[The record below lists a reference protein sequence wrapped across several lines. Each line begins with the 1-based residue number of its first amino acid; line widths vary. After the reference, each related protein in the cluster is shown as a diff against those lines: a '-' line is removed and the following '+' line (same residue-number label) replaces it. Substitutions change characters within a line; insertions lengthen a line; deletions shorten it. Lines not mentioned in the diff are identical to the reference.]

1 MGSGGE
7 QCNSPIRGAE
17 SSKLFKNITARNWII
32 GLNYDDNWRNWR
44 FRHLFTPLL
53 ARPLAVIGFPE
64 NPDISN
70 ELITPH

>member
-7 QCNSPIRGAE
+7 RGNSPIRGAA
-17 SSKLFKNITARNWII
+17 SSKLSKNITARNWII
-32 GLNYDDNWRNWR
+32 GLNYDGNWR
-44 FRHLFTPLL
+44 FCDLFTLLL
-53 ARPLAVIGFPE
+53 ASVIGFPE